1 MTDFETFQQKLAQKA
16 KNDTMNNPAHY
27 NNFPGFY
34 FLIFDPSSWWHQ
46 RIYILIHF
54 IGSNDQTLIHISD
67 LVAAIQNS
75 QKKNQDP
82 FNPAKEVLF

>member
-1 MTDFETFQQKLAQKA
+1 VEKA
-16 KNDTMNNPAHY
+16 KNDTMNNPAHF
-27 NNFPGFY
+27 NNFPGFF
-34 FLIFDPSSWWHQ
+34 FLIFDPSTDLNFDPL
-46 RIYILIHF
+46 Y
-54 IGSNDQTLIHISD
+54 LIHISD

>member
-1 MTDFETFQQKLAQKA
+1 MEKA
-16 KNDTMNNPAHY
+16 KNDTMNNPAHF

-34 FLIFDPSSWWHQ
+34 FLIFDPSTDL
-46 RIYILIHF
+46 YF
-54 IGSNDQTLIHISD
+54 DPFYLIHISD